1 LPPEIYLGSAS
12 VTQFNVEDLADAR
25 ELDTNLLEEERNMAL
40 ANVKQYQE
48 FLKRHYSKKKVV
60 PRILEV
66 GSSSATTAK
75 KSGTQD
81 T

>member
-12 VTQFNVEDLADAR
+12 VTQFNVEDLAHAR

-48 FLKRHYSKKKVV
+48 LLKRH
-60 PRILEV
+60 
-66 GSSSATTAK
+66 
-75 KSGTQD
+75 
-81 T
+81 

>member
-1 LPPEIYLGSAS
+1 LGSAS
-12 VTQFNVEDLADAR
+12 VTQFNVEDLAHAR

-66 GSSSATTAK
+66 GS
-75 KSGTQD
+75 
-81 T
+81 